1 MIATCYYCKRVLLPE
16 DKELGCCFN
25 EDDCK
30 AAIKVRREYI
40 RWRQA
45 QGYVS

>member
-25 EDDCK
+25 EADCR
-30 AAIKVRREYI
+30 AHIKSTIAYTRD
-40 RWRQA
+40 RQA
-45 QGYVS
+45 QGYLS